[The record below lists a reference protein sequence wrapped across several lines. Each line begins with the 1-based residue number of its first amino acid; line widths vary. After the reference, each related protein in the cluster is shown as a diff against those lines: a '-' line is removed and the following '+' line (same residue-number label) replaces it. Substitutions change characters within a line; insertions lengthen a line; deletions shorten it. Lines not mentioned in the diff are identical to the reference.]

1 MNASEVFIILMV
13 VLMVF
18 NFAYVTMIG
27 DIGTTL
33 GNMAMG
39 GILGIVIP
47 IVVVAVLSGT
57 NIVASGLNSASTKM
71 IFGVGVLL
79 GLLFQISFTVATFT
93 ITLGMG
99 LLTNVFS
106 VFNMTDFFGIPFFMT
121 AILGIALFVSG
132 LLTFSGGGGG
142 A

>member
-27 DIGTTL
+27 DTATTL

-106 VFNMTDFFGIPFFMT
+106 VFSMTDLAGIPFFMT
-121 AILGIALFVSG
+121 AVLGIALFVSG